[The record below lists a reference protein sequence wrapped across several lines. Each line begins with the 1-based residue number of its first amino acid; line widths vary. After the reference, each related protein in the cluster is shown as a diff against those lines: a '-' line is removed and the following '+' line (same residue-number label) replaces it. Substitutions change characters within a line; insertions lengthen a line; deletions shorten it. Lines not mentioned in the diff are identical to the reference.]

1 MNLFAEET
9 DSQTL
14 KTNLWLPKGTG
25 WEGGMD
31 WGFGAGIWNTYGIH
45 CGIWNDWPMGT
56 CCIAQGILP
65 NIL

>member
-1 MNLFAEET
+1 MNLFVEQK
-9 DSQTL
+9 QTHRLL

-25 WEGGMD
+25 EREGIIGGM
-31 WGFGAGIWNTYGIH
+31 GLSYAH
-45 CGIWNDWPMGT
+45 CGIWNDWPTGT